1 VQYRGRFA
9 PSPSGP
15 LHFGSLVAA
24 VGSFLDARTRQGTW
38 LVRLEDLDPPRVKP
52 GAADDILRT
61 LERLGLHWDGL
72 VWRQGERQEA
82 YLEALAVLESRQ
94 LLRAC
99 PCSRASLAALPEN
112 RANRPEG
119 NDELFHPQHCVAA
132 GPDAAR
138 AQRFRVGAGE
148 VGFYDRSLGE
158 QRCDVA
164 NTVGDFVLQRRDGL
178 MAYQLAVVVDDAAQQ
193 VTDVVRGCDLLSSTP
208 RQILLQQA
216 LGLPRPEYMH
226 LPLAVDGRGRKLS
239 KSEDAPAI
247 AGMPAAGQIV
257 AVLEF
262 LGQSPPAHLWRASLA
277 EVWEWALQH
286 WQPAGFAGRTT
297 GTAPRETER
306 VLESRQGKR

>member
-1 VQYRGRFA
+1 VHYRGRFA

-24 VGSFLDARTRQGTW
+24 VGSYLDARTRSGTW
-38 LVRLEDLDPPRVKP
+38 LVRLEDLDPPRVRP
-52 GAADDILRT
+52 GAADAILHT
-61 LERLGLHWDGL
+61 LERLGLHWDGT
-72 VWRQGERQEA
+72 VWRQSERQDA

-99 PCSRASLAALPEN
+99 PCSRSSLAALPEN
-112 RANRPEG
+112 RADRPEG
-119 NDELFHPQHCVAA
+119 NDELFHPQRCVAPGA
-132 GPDAAR
+132 DPAR
-138 AQRFRVGAGE
+138 ARRFRVCAGE
-148 VGFYDRSLGE
+148 VCFHDRSLGD
-158 QRCDVA
+158 QRWNVA
-164 NTVGDFVLQRRDGL
+164 STVGDFILQRRDGL
-178 MAYQLAVVVDDAAQQ
+178 IAYQLAVVVDDAAQQ
-193 VTDVVRGCDLLSSTP
+193 VTDIVRGCDLLASTP

-216 LGLPRPEYMH
+216 LGLAQPEYMH

-247 AGMPAAGQIV
+247 AGLPAAGQIV

-297 GTAPRETER
+297 GTAPRERER
-306 VLESRQGKR
+306 VLQSRQGKT